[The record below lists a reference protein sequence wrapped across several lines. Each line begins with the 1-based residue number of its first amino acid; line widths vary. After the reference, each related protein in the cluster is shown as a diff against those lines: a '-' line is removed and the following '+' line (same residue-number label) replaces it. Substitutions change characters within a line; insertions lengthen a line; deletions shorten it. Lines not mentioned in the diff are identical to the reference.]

1 MYILD
6 RNTESL
12 QMQILAREVPQA
24 ADAALDQ
31 TARDRRRVAAR
42 DGQHRNIRVELVDI
56 VVKLFC
62 VPHLI
67 AAKSAADQLRTGV
80 ECTQQLKA
88 ARREIEVVEQG
99 AAEVAGAQKN
109 RRASCAQAQD
119 RAELLLQ
126 LFDIVAVALLT
137 EAAEAVEILPDLR
150 CRQPHPLGQ
159 CARGDALR
167 AFGFQLADVAII
179 SR

>member
-24 ADAALDQ
+24 ADAG
-31 TARDRRRVAAR
+31 ARPDCAR
-42 DGQHRNIRVELVDI
+42 SPARCRAGWSARNIRVELVDI
-56 VVKLFC
+56 AFKLFC

-67 AAKSAADQLRTGV
+67 AAKTAADQLRTGV

-99 AAEVAGAQKN
+99 AAEVADAQKD
-109 RRASCAQAQD
+109 RRASCAQTQD
-119 RAELLLQ
+119 RAELLRS
-126 LFDIVAVALLT
+126 FS
-137 EAAEAVEILPDLR
+137 IL
-150 CRQPHPLGQ
+150 
-159 CARGDALR
+159 
-167 AFGFQLADVAII
+167 
-179 SR
+179 